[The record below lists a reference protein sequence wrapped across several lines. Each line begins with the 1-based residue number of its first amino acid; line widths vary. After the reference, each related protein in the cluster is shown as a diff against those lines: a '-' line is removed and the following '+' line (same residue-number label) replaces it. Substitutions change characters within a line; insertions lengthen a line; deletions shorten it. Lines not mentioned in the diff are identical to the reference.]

1 MSPENSSTNITGLE
15 PIYDKLLADVV
26 KYSNLGH
33 IIVQGDFNAYTNTK
47 PDFVAFDN
55 SCTSNQDD
63 LQYISDQH
71 IQRNNLDTKLVNNS
85 GKCLL
90 NLCKESNLRILNGRT
105 IGDLHGFIMPQNT
118 PQYQLDPIP
127 NKFIW
132 TPEAINLYTLNSNS
146 IESKNKFEQFLKSTF
161 KDSESPVNSFNTI
174 LYENALKSAKL
185 VKKVPVRNKNQNRLK
200 RRPWYSESCRELGV
214 TVKNYAKLV
223 NKHPYNSE
231 YRHKFYSFRSRL
243 RRLCKYEENK
253 YKKDIFSELYTYD
266 LTHLSSEITIEEI
279 VTDIR
284 LIKNGK
290 STSADMISNEM
301 LKNAIPILVKPL
313 HKLFNSIFE
322 SGQFPRIWN
331 ESLLVLLHTKGDK
344 FDPGK

>member
-1 MSPENSSTNITGLE
+1 
-15 PIYDKLLADVV
+15 
-26 KYSNLGH
+26 
-33 IIVQGDFNAYTNTK
+33 
-47 PDFVAFDN
+47 
-55 SCTSNQDD
+55 
-63 LQYISDQH
+63 
-71 IQRNNLDTKLVNNS
+71 
-85 GKCLL
+85 
-90 NLCKESNLRILNGRT
+90 
-105 IGDLHGFIMPQNT
+105 MPQNT

-161 KDSESPVNSFNTI
+161 KDSESAVNSFNNI

-185 VKKVPVRNKNQNRLK
+185 VKKVPVRNKNQNRSK

-253 YKKDIFSELYTYD
+253 YKKDIFSELYTCEKDPKMFWNILNKLSRQKSNNKENESLPQEDFIQFYKKFYNCDINHNSFHSKIIKDFDSLKEKFNLSHVTDD

-279 VTDIR
+279 VTAIR

-290 STSADMISNEM
+290 GTSADMISNEM
-301 LKNAIPILVKPL
+301 LKNAIPILIKPL

-322 SGQFPRIWN
+322 SGQFPRI
-331 ESLLVLLHTKGDK
+331 
-344 FDPGK
+344 